1 MWDEFVCMYVW
12 NQQLTLGVFFNCC
25 LAYILG
31 SLSHFNPEVSD
42 LPYLAIFIL
51 LQRTQVFATQVLGFQ
66 MGFPTCLAF
75 MWVLGYERQPS
86 GMQGKCISHWAISS
100 TPED

>member
-51 LQRTQVFATQVLGFQ
+51 LQRTQGLCHPSAGISDGLPHLLGIYV
-66 MGFPTCLAF
+66 GAG
-75 MWVLGYERQPS
+75 V
-86 GMQGKCISHWAISS
+86 
-100 TPED
+100 